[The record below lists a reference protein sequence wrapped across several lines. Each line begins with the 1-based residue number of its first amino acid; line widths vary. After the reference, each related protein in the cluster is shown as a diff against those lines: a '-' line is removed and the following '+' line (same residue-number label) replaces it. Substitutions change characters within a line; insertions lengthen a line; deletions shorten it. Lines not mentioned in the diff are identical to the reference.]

1 MKRFF
6 FLTVAATALFAACN
20 KTEVVPTGEVQE
32 ISFVAV
38 NKVATKVP
46 VDGDEFKDGDD
57 MHVAAY
63 IVAGSEDDGN
73 FFGSTHFTKKD
84 GADYWTGDPARY
96 WPLTSSRINF
106 LAVTGTGGGAS
117 NSTTTFT
124 GPYASGATVI
134 LNDNSAFN
142 QNDLMFAAGQ
152 GTHVQGGGYNPVAMT
167 FKHALSWVKFIVC
180 KKDQTGYDIVVNS
193 IKLNGASYQGTL
205 TLSNGQYNEETTP
218 TTGKVEASWSNTTP
232 KDGVLVPNKAG
243 TGPAEKLPL
252 AYSDNLGF
260 GNLYTDEFGNGLLV
274 VPGYATSFTINY
286 TLTQAG
292 GVANTFDY
300 TYTLPDGGKWEMAKA
315 YLYYISFDL
324 SEIEIEPDVNDWEI
338 SEMPEVS
345 LN

>member
-6 FLTVAATALFAACN
+6 FLAVAATMTFAACS
-20 KTEVVPTGEVQE
+20 KTEVVPTGDAQE
-32 ISFVAV
+32 ISFTAV

-46 VDGDEFKDGDD
+46 VNETAFQPGDD

-63 IVAGSEDDGN
+63 IVDGSESDGN
-73 FFGSTHFTKKD
+73 FFGPTHFTNN
-84 GADYWTGDPARY
+84 GVNWTGNPARY
-96 WPLTSSRINF
+96 WPLTTSTINF

-124 GPYASGATVI
+124 GSYASGATVT

-142 QNDLMFAAGQ
+142 QNDLMFAAAQ
-152 GTHVQGGGYNPVAMT
+152 GKHVQGESYAPVPMK

-180 KKDQTGYDIVVNS
+180 KKDAAGYDIVVNS

-205 TLSNGQYNEETTP
+205 TLSNGQFNEETAQDTDNV
-218 TTGKVEASWSNTTP
+218 GASWSNATP

-243 TGPAEKLPL
+243 TGAADKLTL
-252 AYSDNLGF
+252 AYNAVGF
-260 GNLYTDEFGNGLLV
+260 GNLSTDEFGNGLLV

-286 TLTQAG
+286 TLTQNG

-300 TYTLPDGGKWEMAKA
+300 TYTLPAGEWQMAKA

-324 SEIEIEPDVNDWEI
+324 SEIEITPEVKDWSV
-338 SEMPEVS
+338 SEMPETS
-345 LN
+345 LDK

>member
-6 FLTVAATALFAACN
+6 FLAVAATAMLAACN
-20 KTEVVPTGEVQE
+20 KTEIVPTGDAQE

-46 VDGDEFKDGDD
+46 VNGTAFKEGDD

-63 IVAGSEDDGN
+63 IVAGSETDGN
-73 FFGSTHFTKKD
+73 FFGSTHFTKNGD
-84 GADYWTGDPARY
+84 NWTGNPARY
-96 WPLTSSRINF
+96 WPLTTSTINF
-106 LAVTGTGGGAS
+106 LAVTGKGGGAS

-124 GPYASGATVI
+124 GSYASGATVI

-152 GTHVQGGGYNPVAMT
+152 GTHVQGGDYNPVVMK
-167 FKHALSWVKFIVC
+167 FKHALSWIKFFVC
-180 KKDQTGYDIVVNS
+180 KKDKSGYDITVNS

-205 TLSNGQYNEETTP
+205 TLSNGQFNEETAQETD
-218 TTGKVEASWSNTTP
+218 KVDATWSDTTP
-232 KDGVLVPNKAG
+232 KDGVLVPNKEG
-243 TGPAEKLPL
+243 TAAAEKVT
-252 AYSDNLGF
+252 LGYEPTGF
-260 GNLYTDEFGNGLLV
+260 TETEFGNGLLV

-300 TYTLPDGGKWEMAKA
+300 TYTLPAAGEWEMAKS
-315 YLYYISFDL
+315 YFYYISFDL
-324 SEIEIEPDVNDWEI
+324 NEIEVSPEITDWQIDLMYPAEI
-338 SEMPEVS
+338 K
-345 LN
+345 

>member
-6 FLTVAATALFAACN
+6 FLAVAATMTFAACS
-20 KTEVVPTGEVQE
+20 KTEVVPTGDAQE
-32 ISFVAV
+32 ISFTAV

-46 VDGDEFKDGDD
+46 VDGTAFKEGDD

-63 IVAGSEDDGN
+63 IVAGSETDGN
-73 FFGSTHFTKKD
+73 FFGSTHFTKKV
-84 GADYWTGDPARY
+84 GADYWTGNPARY
-96 WPLTSSRINF
+96 WPLTSSKINF

-124 GPYASGATVI
+124 GSYASGATVT

-152 GTHVQGGGYNPVAMT
+152 GTHTQGGAYVAVPMV

-180 KKDQTGYDIVVNS
+180 KKDAAGYDIVVNS

-205 TLSNGQYNEETTP
+205 TLTNEQFDEETAQETDN
-218 TTGKVEASWSNTTP
+218 VEAVWSDTTP
-232 KDGVLVPNKAG
+232 KDGVLVPNVAG
-243 TGPAEKLPL
+243 SDAAERLTL
-252 AYSDNLGF
+252 SYSSSGF
-260 GNLYTDEFGNGLLV
+260 ATSEFGNGLLV

-286 TLTQAG
+286 TLTQDG

-300 TYTLPDGGKWEMAKA
+300 TYTLPAEGEWKMAKA

-324 SEIEIEPDVNDWEI
+324 NEIEIKPEVKDWA
-338 SEMPEVS
+338 SEMPEAS
-345 LN
+345 LDK

>member
-46 VDGDEFKDGDD
+46 VDGTAFKDGDD

-63 IVAGSEDDGN
+63 IVAGSETDGN

-84 GADYWTGDPARY
+84 GADYWTGNPARY
-96 WPLTSSRINF
+96 WPLTTSTINF

-124 GPYASGATVI
+124 GSYASGATVI

-167 FKHALSWVKFIVC
+167 FKHALSWVKFYVC

-205 TLSNGQYNEETTP
+205 TLSNGQFNEETTQE
-218 TTGKVEASWSNTTP
+218 TGKVEASWSDTTP
-232 KDGVLVPNKAG
+232 KDGVLVPNIAG
-243 TGPAEKLPL
+243 DGAAQAVTLEYSSTGTT
-252 AYSDNLGF
+252 
-260 GNLYTDEFGNGLLV
+260 TDEFGNGLLV

-324 SEIEIEPDVNDWEI
+324 SEIEIDPKVKDWAT
-338 SEMPEVS
+338 EMPMVS